1 MRVTTTICTALLNS
15 PHFTIRGFSDL
26 VCQSGGGN
34 NRKSLGQLDL
44 FVTSE
49 SQRSGQCSSRIR
61 RRMKRGK
68 HHEHRSRTISEPK
81 SLSFCHR
88 FPERHEPPLKLK
100 AVSDGRH
107 IAGLSQGPE
116 RLRQGSRIGIY
127 RRHATDAATAAIT
140 AHRRLHTATALWLDP
155 KGPLHVLFPQVRN

>member
-49 SQRSGQCSSRIR
+49 LNDRAS
-61 RRMKRGK
+61 
-68 HHEHRSRTISEPK
+68 
-81 SLSFCHR
+81 
-88 FPERHEPPLKLK
+88 
-100 AVSDGRH
+100 
-107 IAGLSQGPE
+107 
-116 RLRQGSRIGIY
+116 
-127 RRHATDAATAAIT
+127 
-140 AHRRLHTATALWLDP
+140 
-155 KGPLHVLFPQVRN
+155 VLAEFVVE